1 MRRDEPCCFRRRGG
15 CFCFGPFG
23 NDGDDDQLSE
33 RAEKVLA
40 SGDGDGA
47 PSRMIYDFGL
57 VDGWVEVNM
66 VDDLAEL
73 GREIDYS
80 LL

>member
-1 MRRDEPCCFRRRGG
+1 MAAMKG
-15 CFCFGPFG
+15 
-23 NDGDDDQLSE
+23 
-33 RAEKVLA
+33 KVLA